1 MITRSN
7 INFCRERTLGLLVD
21 FAKAMDSDIKN
32 SKLWEGS
39 TNDAG
44 ALEMLWFLIID
55 ENAHIVKLDVQVQAL
70 KKYGKILGFFQFRSK
85 R

>member
-1 MITRSN
+1 
-7 INFCRERTLGLLVD
+7 
-21 FAKAMDSDIKN
+21 MDTDVKN
-32 SKLWEGS
+32 SKLLEG
-39 TNDAG
+39 TADDLG

-55 ENAHIVKLDVQVQAL
+55 ENAHTVKLDVQVQAL